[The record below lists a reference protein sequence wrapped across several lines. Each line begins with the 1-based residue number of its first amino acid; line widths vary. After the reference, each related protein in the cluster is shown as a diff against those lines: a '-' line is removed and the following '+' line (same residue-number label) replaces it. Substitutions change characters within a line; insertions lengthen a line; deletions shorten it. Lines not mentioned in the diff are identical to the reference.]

1 MCTTTSLITPEI
13 QNVLCECLK
22 CMIVYTEDHS
32 GCLEGML
39 QIGLRNKI
47 ITLLQTEYLLTNDII
62 KYSLH
67 ALAILCGY
75 THCFDSQDNNDST
88 QQIPVSSIPVI
99 VGINEQMLFE
109 ILLIISNL
117 LNRSISIT
125 TNPHT
130 GANSTTVNLD
140 EIIIINIGILCQYLL
155 PLCQSSDPMYQ
166 VIQI

>member
-1 MCTTTSLITPEI
+1 MCTTATQITPEL

-39 QIGLRNKI
+39 HLGLRNKI
-47 ITLLQTEYLLTNDII
+47 ITLLQTECLLTNDII

-67 ALAILCGY
+67 TLAILCGY
-75 THCFDSQDNNDST
+75 THYFDSLDDQSSVT
-88 QQIPVSSIPVI
+88 SIPVI

-109 ILLIISNL
+109 ILLIINNL
-117 LNRSISIT
+117 LNRSISIN
-125 TNPHT
+125 TNTHT
-130 GANSTTVNLD
+130 GLSNMVINLH

-155 PLCQSSDPMYQ
+155 PLCRSSDPMYQ
-166 VIQI
+166 VN